1 MLALVTATK
10 NSMRTVRDALESAAS
25 FRHKVNAIRRL
36 WLDADFR
43 LRDVTHVAIDLQA
56 DFRTS

>member
-25 FRHKVNAIRRL
+25 FRHKVKHYLIDAASSDGTREYCVFHAIVNRVSAGL
-36 WLDADFR
+36 
-43 LRDVTHVAIDLQA
+43 
-56 DFRTS
+56 